1 MAGLREQLRE
11 DLKSAMRAR
20 DVVRRGTIRMVE
32 AAIKNAEIERREPLD
47 DDAAAQIV
55 QKQVKLRQEA
65 IAVYDEAD
73 RKDLADKERAELAVL
88 TAYLPEQMSR
98 DAIVV
103 AVQAAIDAVG
113 AGGPNDKGKVMG
125 PLMKELRGKAD
136 GRLVN
141 EVVTEL
147 LGS

>member
-11 DLKSAMRAR
+11 DLKTAMRER
-20 DVVRRGTIRMVE
+20 DVVRRGTIRLVE

-47 DDAAAQIV
+47 DAAAVQVV

-65 IAVYDEAD
+65 IAAYDEAG
-73 RKDLADKERAELAVL
+73 RQDLADKERAELVVL
-88 TAYLPEQMSR
+88 DAYLPEQMSR
-98 DAIVV
+98 DDVV
-103 AVQAAIDAVG
+103 AAVHAAIDAAG
-113 AGGPNDKGKVMG
+113 AGGPRDKGKVMG

-147 LGS
+147 LGG

>member
-98 DAIVV
+98 DDIVV

-113 AGGPNDKGKVMG
+113 AGGPNDKSKVMG

-147 LGS
+147 LGG

>member
-88 TAYLPEQMSR
+88 NAYLPEQMSR

>member
-65 IAVYDEAD
+65 IAVYDEAH

-88 TAYLPEQMSR
+88 NAYLPEQMSR